1 MTLQCSALVLITF
14 FFFQGTEKGDL
25 LIFLSGMSEI
35 SAVVDA
41 AKCYSQQ
48 TQGWIV
54 LPLHSTLS
62 LADQDK
68 VRHRKDLG
76 SVWLARFNS
85 LFVMLVN
92 HKHTINIHE
101 WKRFWIYSLTSSLTI
116 FCWLLYRCQTVN
128 VSSKWYHVYILYN
141 VRDDMYGILYTV
153 WC

>member
-1 MTLQCSALVLITF
+1 MTHDTAVQHTDTKYIF
-14 FFFQGTEKGDL
+14 FKGNEKGDL

-68 VRHRKDLG
+68 VRCRE
-76 SVWLARFNS
+76 V
-85 LFVMLVN
+85 
-92 HKHTINIHE
+92 I
-101 WKRFWIYSLTSSLTI
+101 
-116 FCWLLYRCQTVN
+116 
-128 VSSKWYHVYILYN
+128 
-141 VRDDMYGILYTV
+141 GIE
-153 WC
+153 